1 MAPSA
6 YAYKNSS
13 DIVKSGPGVLYYVTV
28 TAGSNAISC
37 TIYDNTAGS
46 GSVIGWVYCPANDIR
61 HVMLGP
67 AGVAFGKGL
76 YLTISGTGGG
86 VAVGYR

>member
-46 GSVIGWVYCPANDIR
+46 GNVIAWLQSPVNDIR
-61 HVMLGP
+61 FAVFTP
-67 AGVAFGKGL
+67 GVVFGKGL
-76 YLTISGTGGG
+76 YLSITGTGGG